1 MLVKQEEK
9 KLYYKVFLLHFVTA
23 FLAFA
28 GILLQEK
35 GMFTIST
42 DYNNQQLA
50 FSSYMNQMIKQGNI
64 FWSWSTDLGSD
75 FISSMSWYSIGSPF
89 FWLSLLFPATSYIY
103 IYPWFFMLKY
113 AIAGMTSFAYLGR
126 FVKDK
131 KWAILGSVLYAF
143 SGFQSINI
151 LFNHFHDVVAF
162 FPLLLIGVEKITE
175 EDKKG
180 WLIFAVCLS
189 ALTNYYFMVQ
199 QVIFVVLYYL
209 VKNGFCKVKKMFR
222 CLMEGV
228 LGMGCAAILFLP
240 SVFLTMENPRVSELL
255 SRDMWFDFGRRYML
269 QTFRVFFFPGETM
282 GLQSNVYTGNWS
294 SWSAYLPLVGMTFVI
309 CFFLRKKWGWLH
321 RLLILLF
328 LMAYI
333 PLLNCTFTLFSN
345 LIHYRWFFMLIL
357 MMALASAMVLDQE
370 FMEEKEKKKVVII
383 SWIVVITVVCSYVG
397 FLWWDKNMFELI
409 FDRQAFN
416 FISILGILGYIIT
429 AVTVTMNRKTM
440 YVGLLVGSLTIGAV
454 NMSYNILDY
463 KNSLGENNG
472 EYYNNMQIYSQ
483 LEELD
488 GRYRYNTTDNQQIFY
503 GAISPVGA
511 WHSTISGSIYSFWH
525 TVSSGRGAHAPE
537 LTESMESLF
546 GVGYDISWE
555 KRDNQQPV
563 QTIERDGR
571 TLYVYEREGALPI
584 GYTYDSYMTRSE
596 LDNYDMDVR
605 AKVMLQT
612 LVVPDEYESVVAS
625 ILEKADMSKECST
638 EELTE
643 LRRKE
648 SSSSLIKNRKG
659 FVSVIEAKDER
670 YAFYSVPYSDNWKA
684 MVNGEETEIIDCCGF
699 MAVKLDKGVNEVEF
713 TYFNNSVLIGAVITF
728 MSMILSVIY
737 IKKINGDLM
746 CSKCN

>member
-1 MLVKQEEK
+1 MLEKQEK
-9 KLYYKVFLLHFVTA
+9 KKIYFKVFLLHFITA
-23 FLAFA
+23 MLAFA
-28 GILLQEK
+28 GMLLQEK

-75 FISSMSWYSIGSPF
+75 FVSSMSWYSIGSPF
-89 FWLSLLFPATSYIY
+89 FWLSMLFPATSYIY
-103 IYPWFFMLKY
+103 IYPWLFMLKY
-113 AIAGMTSFAYLGR
+113 AIAGLTSFAYLGR

-131 KWAILGSVLYAF
+131 KWAVLGSALYAF

-175 EDKKG
+175 ENKKG

-209 VKNGFCKVKKMFR
+209 VKNGFCKVKKMLQ
-222 CLMEGV
+222 CMIEGI

-321 RLLILLF
+321 RFLVLLF
-328 LMAYI
+328 VMAYI

-357 MMALASAMVLDQE
+357 MMALASAMVLDQD
-370 FMEEKEKKKVVII
+370 FVEEKGKKKVKVT
-383 SWIVVITVVCSYVG
+383 SWIVAIAVVLSYVG
-397 FLWWDKNMFELI
+397 FLWWDKNIFELI
-409 FDRQAFN
+409 FDRQAFD
-416 FISILGILGYIIT
+416 FISILGIVGSILT
-429 AVTVTMNRKTM
+429 AIAVTMNRRVM
-440 YVGLLVGSLTIGAV
+440 YVGLLMGALAAGAV
-454 NMSYNILDY
+454 NMSYNIQDY
-463 KNSLGENNG
+463 KNSLGEDTG
-472 EYYNNMQIYSQ
+472 EYYKNMQVYSQ
-483 LEELD
+483 LEEID
-488 GRYRYNTTDNQQIFY
+488 GRFRFNTTDNQQIFY
-503 GAISPVGA
+503 GAISPIGA
-511 WHSTISGSIYSFWH
+511 WHSTISGSIYSYWH
-525 TVSSGRGAHAPE
+525 TVGTGRGAHAPA
-537 LTESMESLF
+537 LTASMEKLF

-555 KRDNQQPV
+555 ESGEKQPV
-563 QTIERDGR
+563 QKIEGDGR
-571 TLYVYEREGALPI
+571 TLYVYERENALPI
-584 GYTYDSYMTRSE
+584 GYTYDTYMTRSE
-596 LDNYDMDVR
+596 LDNYDLDVR

-612 LVVPDEYESVVAS
+612 LVVPDEYEEVVS
-625 ILEKADMSKECST
+625 DVLEKEDMSKEYSV

-648 SSSSLIKNRKG
+648 SSTSLIKNRRG
-659 FVSVIEAKDER
+659 FVSTIQTEADR
-670 YAFYSVPYSDNWKA
+670 YAFYSVPYSDNWRA
-684 MVNGEETEIIDCCGF
+684 VVNGEEAEIIDCCGF
-699 MAVKLDKGVNEVEF
+699 MAVRLDKGINEIEF
-713 TYFNNSVLIGAVITF
+713 SYCNKSLLAGAIITIVALVLSI
-728 MSMILSVIY
+728 IY
-737 IKKINGDLM
+737 IKKINIEF
-746 CSKCN
+746 KRV